1 MVTMR
6 RTVPGLAILLAVGLL
21 ARLVASAVPGLNY
34 LIVTILL
41 GLLVG
46 NLYGIPDWARPGVQ
60 THKVWL
66 EAGIVVMGASV
77 ALDRVIAA
85 GPTILFLVVA
95 TVTTTILVVELLARA
110 VFSIHEETGSLLA
123 AGSGICG
130 VSAVVAIAESIDVD
144 ETRIAYAAATV
155 LLFDST
161 TLFVYPVVGHA
172 LGLSSTVFGIWAGL
186 TMFSTGPVTAAGFA
200 FSETAGQWALL
211 VKLTRNSMIGFA
223 AIAYAVYYAR
233 RTDGDAHRGDDAHR
247 TDGGSNHESADGVP
261 GGWRFLWNTFPKFVF
276 GFLVVLLVANLGFL
290 SEAQITSLSNA
301 SDWAFLLAFA
311 GLGLETRL
319 DELRSTGYKPILVVL
334 LALLVVAT
342 AMLAVVQ
349 ALF

>member
-1 MVTMR
+1 MK
-6 RTVPGLAILLAVGLL
+6 RTVVPGIVALLAIGLA
-21 ARLVASAVPGLNY
+21 ARSLTSVIPGVNY

-46 NLYGIPDWARPGVQ
+46 NTYGVPEWARPGVE
-60 THKVWL
+60 THKMWL

-77 ALDRVIAA
+77 ALDRVVAA
-85 GPTILFLVVA
+85 GPTILLLVVA
-95 TVTTTILVVELLARA
+95 TVTTTILLVELLARL

-130 VSAVVAIAESIDVD
+130 VSAVVAIAESIRV
-144 ETRIAYAAATV
+144 EENHIAYAAATV

-161 TLFVYPVVGHA
+161 TLFVYPAVGHA

-186 TMFSTGPVTAAGFA
+186 TMFSTGPVTAAGFS
-200 FSETAGQWALL
+200 FSKTAGQWALL
-211 VKLTRNSMIGFA
+211 VKLTRNSLIGLA

-233 RTDGDAHRGDDAHR
+233 RTDDDGPD
-247 TDGGSNHESADGVP
+247 TTNNSESVP
-261 GGWRFLWNTFPKFVF
+261 GGWRFLWKTFPKFVF
-276 GFLVVLLVANLGFL
+276 GFLAVLIVANLGLL
-290 SEAQITSLSNA
+290 SGQQITSLSNA

-319 DELRSTGYKPILVVL
+319 DELRSTGYKPILVVFVSL
-334 LALLVVAT
+334 IAVAT
-342 AMLAVVQ
+342 VMLFVVQ
-349 ALF
+349 TLF

>member
-1 MVTMR
+1 MR
-6 RTVPGLAILLAVGLL
+6 RTFVPGLAVLLGVGLL
-21 ARLVASAVPGLNY
+21 ARLVASAVGLNY

-41 GLLVG
+41 GLLIG
-46 NLYGIPDWARPGVQ
+46 NVYGVPDWARPGVE

-77 ALDRVIAA
+77 ALDRIVAA
-85 GPTILFLVVA
+85 GPTILLLVVV
-95 TVTTTILVVELLARA
+95 TVATTILAVELLARV

-144 ETRIAYAAATV
+144 ETHVAYAAATV

-161 TLFVYPVVGHA
+161 TLFVYPLVGHA
-172 LGLSSTVFGIWAGL
+172 LGLSNTVFGIWAGL
-186 TMFSTGPVTAAGFA
+186 TMFSTGPVTAAGFT
-200 FSETAGQWALL
+200 FSKTAGEWALL
-211 VKLTRNSMIGFA
+211 VKLTRNSMIGLA
-223 AIAYAVYYAR
+223 AIAYALYYAR
-233 RTDGDAHRGDDAHR
+233 RTGEPSR
-247 TDGGSNHESADGVP
+247 TDGDNEINGSDRTAAEAPSD
-261 GGWRFLWNTFPKFVF
+261 WRFLWNTFPKFVL
-276 GFLVVLLVANLGFL
+276 GFVAVLLVANLGLL
-290 SEAQITSLSNA
+290 SGAQITSLSNA

-319 DELRSTGYKPILVVL
+319 DELRSTGYEPILVVL

-342 AMLAVVQ
+342 AMLVVVQ

>member
-6 RTVPGLAILLAVGLL
+6 RTVPGLAVLLAVGLL

-95 TVTTTILVVELLARA
+95 TVTTTILVVELLART

-211 VKLTRNSMIGFA
+211 VKLTRNSMIGLA

-233 RTDGDAHRGDDAHR
+233 RTDGDAHRNGDSHR
-247 TDGGSNHESADGVP
+247 TDDDSDHESGDGVP

>member
-1 MVTMR
+1 MK
-6 RTVPGLAILLAVGLL
+6 RTVVPGIIALLTIGLL
-21 ARLVASAVPGLNY
+21 ARALTSVVPGVNY
-34 LIVTILL
+34 LIVTILI
-41 GLLVG
+41 GLLIG
-46 NLYGIPDWARPGVQ
+46 NTYGVPDWARPGVE

-77 ALDRVIAA
+77 ALDRVVAA
-85 GPTILFLVVA
+85 GPIILLLVVA
-95 TVTTTILVVELLARA
+95 TVTTTVLLVELLARL

-130 VSAVVAIAESIDVD
+130 VSAVVAIAESIRV
-144 ETRIAYAAATV
+144 EENHIAYAAATV

-161 TLFVYPVVGHA
+161 TLFVYPAVGHA

-186 TMFSTGPVTAAGFA
+186 TMFSTGPVTAAGFS
-200 FSETAGQWALL
+200 FSQTAGQWALL
-211 VKLTRNSMIGFA
+211 VKLTRNSMIGLA

-233 RTDGDAHRGDDAHR
+233 RTGDASDSHDGD
-247 TDGGSNHESADGVP
+247 VP
-261 GGWRFLWNTFPKFVF
+261 GGWRFLWRTFPKFVF
-276 GFLVVLLVANLGFL
+276 GFLGVLLVANLGFL
-290 SEAQITSLSNA
+290 SGQQITSLSNA

-319 DELRSTGYKPILVVL
+319 DELRSTGYKPILVVF

-342 AMLAVVQ
+342 AMLFVVQ